1 MLSIANSIFGNH
13 ERARL
18 DIKKQAEG
26 ISKKYNYFDDDDDD
40 DDDDDKPF
48 PDFVSIKQESDIE
61 IDNASTIPYAS
72 LKRESD
78 NEIDNASTILYTS
91 PKRESDNEI
100 DKKSIKSLS
109 YKLRLKLKNKLSST
123 KIGL

>member
-1 MLSIANSIFGNH
+1 MLRVANSIFGNH

-40 DDDDDKPF
+40 DDDDKPF
-48 PDFVSIKQESDIE
+48 CDFVSIKQESDIE

-72 LKRESD
+72 LKR
-78 NEIDNASTILYTS
+78 
-91 PKRESDNEI
+91 KSDNEI

-109 YKLRLKLKNKLSST
+109 YKHRLKLKNKLSST
-123 KIGL
+123 KISL

>member
-1 MLSIANSIFGNH
+1 MLRIANSIFGNH

-40 DDDDDKPF
+40 DDDKPF
-48 PDFVSIKQESDIE
+48 RDFVSIKQESDIE

-78 NEIDNASTILYTS
+78 NEIDKKKY
-91 PKRESDNEI
+91 
-100 DKKSIKSLS
+100 KKSQLQTPAEIEKQAIIDEDKFIKTELEI
-109 YKLRLKLKNKLSST
+109 NKVDLETSKEAET
-123 KIGL
+123 